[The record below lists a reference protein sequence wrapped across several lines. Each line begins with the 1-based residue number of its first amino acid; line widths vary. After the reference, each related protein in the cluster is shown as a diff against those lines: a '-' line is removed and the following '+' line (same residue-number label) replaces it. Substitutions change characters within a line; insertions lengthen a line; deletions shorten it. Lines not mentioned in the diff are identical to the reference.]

1 MSSLRFA
8 YVYYYVLDK
17 FISLFQVVKHWKQN
31 ISVSCTEWG
40 ILFPV
45 SQNNKTQQNN
55 FLEQIGRVSW
65 LAFISLTTAKSPA
78 KLVRQF

>member
-31 ISVSCTEWG
+31 ISISCTEWG
-40 ILFPV
+40 LLLFPV
-45 SQNNKTQQNN
+45 S
-55 FLEQIGRVSW
+55 
-65 LAFISLTTAKSPA
+65 
-78 KLVRQF
+78 